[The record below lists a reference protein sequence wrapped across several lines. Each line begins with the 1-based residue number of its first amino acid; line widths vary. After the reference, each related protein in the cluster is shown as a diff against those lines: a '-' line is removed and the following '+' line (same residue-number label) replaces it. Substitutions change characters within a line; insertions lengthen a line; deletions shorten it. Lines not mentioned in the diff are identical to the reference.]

1 MIPLAERL
9 KKKAEREKK
18 LAMRLSGKV
27 KTFSVRI
34 PWQGYPYR
42 NTEGDKLYHKKKVED
57 LVTAII
63 RKAGHEFYQDVK
75 AFIAQREKDIEERRK
90 ARDAMWAKQAEEATQ
105 RLLATQAATAPAV
118 PTEVAPATP
127 PPTIIPEWGPPP
139 TGRWIRAI
147 ADDTLPQAATARIN
161 QAINDLMARP

>member
-1 MIPLAERL
+1 
-9 KKKAEREKK
+9 
-18 LAMRLSGKV
+18 
-27 KTFSVRI
+27 
-34 PWQGYPYR
+34 
-42 NTEGDKLYHKKKVED
+42 
-57 LVTAII
+57 
-63 RKAGHEFYQDVK
+63 
-75 AFIAQREKDIEERRK
+75 
-90 ARDAMWAKQAEEATQ
+90 MWAKQAEEATQ